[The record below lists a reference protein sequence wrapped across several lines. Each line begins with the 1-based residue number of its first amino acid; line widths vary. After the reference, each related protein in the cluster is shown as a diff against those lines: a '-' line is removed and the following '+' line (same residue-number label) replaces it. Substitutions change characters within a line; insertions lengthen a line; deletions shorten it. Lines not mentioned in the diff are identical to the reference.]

1 MLRVDFPMDKSDK
14 LMTVL
19 TSIDLFSGAG
29 GLSSGLASEGFEV
42 RVAVENDPT
51 SAKTY
56 ALNHRNAEVIVDDI
70 RQVTASQ
77 ILEIARVSSGDLDL
91 LTGCPPCQA
100 FSTLR
105 TRRKTKQEKSDHSE
119 NLILEMLRLIQSIKP
134 RAVLVENVPGL
145 ANSKNFDDFKAGL
158 IQAGY
163 DFKYSIIN
171 ASEFGL
177 PQRRKRLI
185 FVALRDRDVPENWAE
200 HYREP
205 KTVRETIGKLKP
217 AGKSG
222 DSLHDW
228 PENRTPRMIERIRAT
243 PKNGGSRNE
252 ISSDL
257 QCPCHQRTSGFRDVY
272 GRMSWDDVSP
282 TITGGCNNPSRGRF
296 LHPEE
301 DRAITLREAA
311 LLQTF
316 PKNYKFCADRG
327 KEHVAQQIGNAFPP
341 DMIRPIA
348 RVIRQALLE

>member
-1 MLRVDFPMDKSDK
+1 MA
-14 LMTVL
+14 VL
-19 TSIDLFSGAG
+19 TSIDLFAGAG
-29 GLSSGLASEGFEV
+29 GLSSGLSAEGFEV
-42 RVAVENDPT
+42 RLAVENDPI

-56 ALNHRNAEVIVDDI
+56 ALNHLNAEVIVRDI
-70 RQVTASQ
+70 REVTASQ
-77 ILEIARVSSGDLDL
+77 ILEIAQVSSGELDL

-105 TRRKTKQEKSDHSE
+105 TRRKTQQGKLDHSE
-119 NLILEMLRLIQSIKP
+119 DLILEMLRLIQSIRP

-145 ANSKNFDDFKAGL
+145 ANSKNFSNFQVGL
-158 IQAGY
+158 TQEGY
-163 DFKYSIIN
+163 RLKYSIIN

-185 FVALRDRDVPENWAE
+185 FVAFRDREVPDNWAD
-200 HYREP
+200 YDCTP
-205 KTVRETIGKLKP
+205 KTVRETISQLEP
-217 AGKSG
+217 AGQSG
-222 DSLHDW
+222 DILHDW
-228 PENRTPRMIERIRAT
+228 SENRTPKMIDRIKAT
-243 PKNGGSRNE
+243 PKNGGSRND
-252 ISSDL
+252 IPSDL

-272 GRMSWDDVSP
+272 GRMSWDDVAP

-316 PKNYKFCADRG
+316 PKDYKFCVDRG

-348 RVIRQALLE
+348 RVIKQVLLE